1 MSLSMALNVAKSS
14 LQAVGVQTATTSR
27 NIGAGQEASYSRKSA
42 TVITGPGGTVQVV
55 SVERATD
62 AALYKT
68 MLKSTSSAAG
78 QQALL
83 DGLTKLSETIGDT
96 ELDQSPAARLGDLNN
111 KLQQYAAS
119 PSNSILAQAVLSSA
133 TNMADTLNR
142 ATTTVQTVR
151 ALADNDMSTSVARIN
166 ALLSKIDTVNAS
178 IVHGTVTGADIT
190 DNLDTRDN
198 LVAQLSE
205 EIGVSVVTR
214 ENNDIA
220 IYTDGGVTLFETHPR
235 EVSFQATNVFGPTT
249 SGNAVYVDGV
259 PVVGGTSSMESTT
272 GRLAGLATLRDDVA
286 VTYQSQL
293 DEIARGLIE
302 AFAEVDPAGV
312 GPDVP
317 GIFTLPAGTIPA
329 SGTIST
335 GLAATIKVN
344 PAIDPG
350 QGGNL
355 DRIRDGIIYSY
366 NTGSEA
372 GFAGRLNTLVTD
384 LGQPRVFDP
393 ASGADPTNTLADY
406 AASSASWI
414 EFTRKQTDTATTYQT
429 TMLQRASEALSNAT
443 GVNLDDE
450 LAKQIE
456 IERTYGASAKL
467 ISAVDRMLEDLLNA
481 V

>member
-14 LQAVGVQTATTSR
+14 LQANGVQTATTSR

-55 SVERATD
+55 SIERATD

-68 MLKSTSSAAG
+68 MLKSTSASAA
-78 QQALL
+78 QQSLL
-83 DGLTKLSETIGDT
+83 DGLTKLSQTIGDP
-96 ELDQSPAARLGDLNN
+96 ELDQSPAARLGELNN

-119 PSNSILAQAVLSSA
+119 PSNSILAQAVLSAA
-133 TNMADTLNR
+133 TSLATTLND
-142 ATTTVQTVR
+142 ATTTVQGAR
-151 ALADNDMSTSVARIN
+151 ALADADMATSVARIN
-166 ALLSKIDTVNAS
+166 ALLGKIDTVNAA

-235 EVSFQATNVFGPTT
+235 EVSFQPTQVYSAST
-249 SGNAVYVDGV
+249 SGKAVYVDGV
-259 PVVGGTSSMESTT
+259 AVVGGTSTMESTS

-286 VTYQSQL
+286 VTYQSQI

-302 AFAEVDPAGV
+302 AFAEQDPAGT
-312 GPDVP
+312 GPDVA
-317 GIFTLPAGTIPA
+317 GLFTSTAGAIPA

-335 GLAATIKVN
+335 GLAGLIMVN

-355 DRIRDGIIYSY
+355 DRIRDGIAYTY
-366 NTGSEA
+366 NTTGEA
-372 GFAGRLNTLVTD
+372 GFADRLNALI
-384 LGQPRVFDP
+384 GEFSKPRSFDP

-414 EFTRKQTDTATTYQT
+414 EFKIG
-429 TMLQRASEALSNAT
+429 RAH
-443 GVNLDDE
+443 V
-450 LAKQIE
+450 
-456 IERTYGASAKL
+456 
-467 ISAVDRMLEDLLNA
+467 
-481 V
+481 